1 MKKKIF
7 IASLLISTSLFG
19 AFSLLAAN
27 NRIEIVDDYYA
38 AKQLSTD
45 GMHITNSI
53 NRGLTDLVNGEVAID
68 IVIDNSKKTELYY
81 VIDNSSDAAST
92 KANVI
97 DIFKTNAK
105 ELEKSNIKQGI
116 VTTTNG
122 NTTFI
127 ELDDKN
133 IETQLETI
141 KTIEASKTNSNEIFK
156 SIDKAASSFSENAE
170 VKALVIS
177 LNNMASLSSTEI
189 NELKTKISN
198 YSDAGIKVTVYGI
211 NLSNS
216 TNFKNIFDKAAK
228 YEINTDGIKNID
240 YTGIIMNLLPQEK
253 PAIATTVSFDK
264 YILDNFTIKDI
275 KTNLGVARYD
285 ETSKQVIWEAGNINT
300 NQVAKLSYYL
310 SLKSEV
316 DQNIIERLELKT
328 NRQIRV
334 TQSGQLIGHYPA
346 DDVIEDQI
354 CSPRIKIL
362 REAVDNPKTGI
373 TNFVVFGT
381 CMLAV
386 ALITILVL
394 NRKSEF
400 NRI

>member
-1 MKKKIF
+1 MKKKI
-7 IASLLISTSLFG
+7 ILASLLIGSSLLG
-19 AFSLLAAN
+19 TFSLLAAN

-53 NRGLTDLVNGEVAID
+53 NKSQTDLVNGEVAID
-68 IVIDNSKKTELYY
+68 IVIDNSKKTEIFY
-81 VIDNSSDAAST
+81 VLDNSSDSAST

-97 DIFKTNAK
+97 DAFKNNAK
-105 ELEKSNIKQGI
+105 ELENFNVNQGI
-116 VTTTNG
+116 VTTTDG
-122 NTTFI
+122 NTSFI

-133 IETQLETI
+133 IESQLESV
-141 KTIEASKTNSNEIFK
+141 KEIESSKTNTNEIFK
-156 SIDKAASSFSENAE
+156 SIEKAASSFSENAE
-170 VKALVIS
+170 VKTLVIS
-177 LNNMASLSSTEI
+177 INNMASLTTTEI
-189 NELKTKISN
+189 NELKTKINGYNDS
-198 YSDAGIKVTVYGI
+198 GIKIIVYGI
-211 NLSNS
+211 NLSNNA
-216 TNFKNIFDKAAK
+216 NFRNIFNSAAK
-228 YEINTDGIKNID
+228 YEVNTSNIKDID
-240 YTGIIMNLLPQEK
+240 FTGIIVNLLPQEK

-275 KTNLGVARYD
+275 KTNIGTAKYD
-285 ETSKQVIWEAGNINT
+285 ENSKQVIWEAGNIKT

-310 SLKSEV
+310 SLNSEV
-316 DQNIIERLELKT
+316 DQDIIERLELKT
-328 NRQIRV
+328 NRQIKV
-334 TQSGQLIGHYPA
+334 TQSGQLIGWYPA

-373 TNFVVFGT
+373 TNYIIFGS

-394 NRKSEF
+394 NKKNQFS
-400 NRI
+400 RI

>member
-116 VTTTNG
+116 VTTTDG